1 MKTFNTI
8 FLVATFFMF
17 GQSQAYEI
25 NNHADMSQTAIVRS
39 ILGQEIGPNRKLF
52 RLGLRAV
59 DLDNTKQTFPLDADL
74 GPIPYCFGSSKP
86 EPWRVTMRDAGEF
99 AAVTARPAQDASV
112 AQPGWMA
119 VGGAKLTIAQMIRYG
134 ACYEDEEEPNIRSL
148 AHFYNPQNGGAGL
161 SETGLP
167 LGPNSMEWMLKRDV
181 STGILG
187 KAGVNHFT
195 YMDARDFFYKALTT
209 PSTDIA
215 RNRYWG
221 LTFQSLGHIVHHLQD
236 MGSPQHVR
244 NDAHCTNPKFCR
256 EALGLYRPSGYETYF
271 EQRFQFVQ
279 SLASTASAPILFGLP
294 REFWNMNTNDALA
307 TTNPAGPM
315 GPDQGIAA
323 FTSTN
328 FTSVGK
334 DFEADI
340 SMINGLSFKPASGLA
355 FPKPSGTWNDVNIT
369 DLYPASQVGV
379 ATAIVNNLCAGN
391 ASNCKMRFMGTVDAP
406 AARTSSAS
414 IFSQELLRP
423 ANTFS
428 GKGVFQQNYF
438 TFNDAA
444 KTLIP
449 KAVEYSAG
457 LINYFFRGEMEISL
471 PDEGV
476 YGIVDHA
483 VEKTKG
489 SDGFRLIK
497 MKVKNTTPA
506 INSTRGVIAQHM
518 TNGEFRAVAK
528 FRRNTCYTPNLM
540 GQIGTVGRG
549 ANVITNNPIGCRSLV
564 DEIVVSNP
572 EPVVKS
578 LVAGDAAATLAFDF
592 PNPIPIEATDLF
604 LQVVFKGTLGEE
616 LDAVAV
622 TTKDVS
628 EPSFV
633 GFMESTDYRVCSAE
647 MVANWDPYDVLGCPR
662 WSPDSGP
669 TPVTQPMGSSIVTA
683 QSVDRV
689 FAAWSTPEY
698 ARWLG
703 LGADND
709 TVLARLPA
717 EGIPPGSFLRLAVI
731 GDADVTDMNL
741 RHSVTTTSPDMW
753 IKTFRDAPYVVN
765 AADYPRATSA
775 IVLTKVQGDENDVVP
790 PETLPMYWAPRG
802 VVLAAW
808 RDRGALTGDEMPA
821 PVIYRGEPL
830 WGQDIDVYKTGLLTL
845 PPNKTILDLS
855 YYPAML
861 SVPVQFDR
869 IDFARGST
877 TKVPATYANF
887 LTQPYINGLGLAED
901 KKPIWAYFDAKSYA
915 LQHTMSF
922 RALRL
927 W

>member
-1 MKTFNTI
+1 MMRLTSI
-8 FLVATFFMF
+8 FEATLLTAVLIAA
-17 GQSQAYEI
+17 SSDAIAYEI
-25 NNHADMSQTAIVRS
+25 NNHADMSQRSAEILFDGAIG
-39 ILGQEIGPNRKLF
+39 LAKLT
-52 RLGLRAV
+52 RLGLKSTPIGS
-59 DLDNTKQTFPLDADL
+59 DKQTFPLSPGL
-74 GPIPYCFGSSKP
+74 GPIPYCFGSTRP
-86 EPWRVTMRDAGEF
+86 QPFVVVTDQIPVTQQDPTQAQPSWAG
-99 AAVTARPAQDASV
+99 AGADTQLTV
-112 AQPGWMA
+112 AQ
-119 VGGAKLTIAQMIRYG
+119 LFRYG
-134 ACYEDEEEPNIRSL
+134 ACFEDSEAPDKRPL
-148 AHFYNPQNGGAGL
+148 AHFYNPQEQGAAGL
-161 SETGLP
+161 G
-167 LGPNSMEWMLKRDV
+167 GPSSLDWVLKRGV
-181 STGILG
+181 GTSLTGD
-187 KAGVNHFT
+187 NHYT
-195 YMDARDFFYKALTT
+195 WQDARSYFYEALTRNQ
-209 PSTDIA
+209 PNVNPAYFSKQRSTD
-215 RNRYWG
+215 WG
-221 LTFQSLGHIVHHLQD
+221 RTFQALGHIVHHLQD
-236 MGSPQHVR
+236 MGSPQHTR
-244 NDAHCTNPKFCR
+244 GDAHCNASACASLS
-256 EALGLYRPSGYETYF
+256 ALGAYRPSAYETYF
-271 EQRFQFVQ
+271 EQRFDFVKQLAQ
-279 SLASTASAPILFGLP
+279 SATVPILFGLP

-307 TTNPAGPM
+307 TTNPPGQM

-328 FTSVGK
+328 FTSAGK

-369 DLYPASQVGV
+369 DLYPASQAGV
-379 ATAIVNNLCAGN
+379 ATAIANNLCAGN

-423 ANTFS
+423 ANTYS

-444 KTLIP
+444 TKLIP

-457 LINYFFRGEMEISL
+457 LINYFFRGEMEVSL
-471 PDEGV
+471 PEEGV

-489 SDGFRLIK
+489 TDGFRLIK

-506 INSTRGVIAQHM
+506 INSVRGVIAQHM

-549 ANVITNNPIGCRSLV
+549 ANVITNSPIGCRSLV

-578 LVAGDAAATLAFDF
+578 LVAGDAAVTLAFDF

-622 TTKDVS
+622 VTKDVS

-633 GFMESTDYRVCSAE
+633 GFMESTDYRVCNAE
-647 MVANWDPYDVLGCPR
+647 MVANWNPYDVLGCPR

-669 TPVTQPMGSSIVTA
+669 APVTQPMSLAPSEWL
-683 QSVDRV
+683 

-703 LGADND
+703 LSTDND
-709 TVLARLPA
+709 AVLARLPA
-717 EGIPPGSFLRLAVI
+717 AGIAPGNFLRMAVI
-731 GDADVTDMNL
+731 GSADATDATL
-741 RHSVTTTSPDMW
+741 RHSVTTASTVTW
-753 IKTFRDAPYVVN
+753 TKTFRDGPYVVN
-765 AADYPRATSA
+765 AADYSRATSS

-790 PETLPMYWAPRG
+790 PQSLPMYWAPRG
-802 VVLAAW
+802 VVLSAW
-808 RDRGALTGDEMPA
+808 RDRGAATGDELPA

-830 WGQDIDVYKTGLLTL
+830 WDQDIAVYKTGLLTL
-845 PPNKTILDLS
+845 PPNKTILDLA
-855 YYPAML
+855 YYPAM
-861 SVPVQFDR
+861 SSIPTAFDR
-869 IDFARGST
+869 IAFARGAT
-877 TKVPATYANF
+877 NKVPATYANF
-887 LTQPYINGLGLAED
+887 VTQPFVNGQGTVED
-901 KKPIWAYFDAKSYA
+901 NKAIWQYFDAKSYA
-915 LQHTMSF
+915 PRHTMSF
-922 RALRL
+922 RALL
-927 W
+927 FY